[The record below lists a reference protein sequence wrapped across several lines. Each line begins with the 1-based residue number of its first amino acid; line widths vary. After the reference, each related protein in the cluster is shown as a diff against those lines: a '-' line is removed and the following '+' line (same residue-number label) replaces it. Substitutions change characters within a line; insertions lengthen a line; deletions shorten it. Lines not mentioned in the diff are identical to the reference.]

1 MGRRSSHQRRSVEE
15 WQSILEAQER
25 SGLSRLAFCRREGIP
40 PTTFDKWKRR
50 LRSVGAFLELT
61 PRMESGPWELEV
73 TLPAGVVLR
82 FRR

>member
-1 MGRRSSHQRRSVEE
+1 MGRNSRHPRRSLEE
-15 WQSILEAQER
+15 WRSILGEQER
-25 SGLSRLAFCRREGIP
+25 SGLTRLAFCRQEGIP

-50 LRSVGAFLELT
+50 IRSEAAFVDLT
-61 PRMESGPWELEV
+61 PAVESTPWELEV

>member
-1 MGRRSSHQRRSVEE
+1 VEE
-15 WQSILEAQER
+15 WRSILEAQDR

-50 LRSVGAFLELT
+50 LRSEAAFVDLT
-61 PRMESGPWELEV
+61 PDPASGPWELEV

>member
-1 MGRRSSHQRRSVEE
+1 MGRKVRHRRRSVEE
-15 WQSILEAQER
+15 WRSLLADQER

-40 PTTFDKWKRR
+40 APTFDTWKRR
-50 LRSVGAFLELT
+50 IRSEAAFVDLT
-61 PRMESGPWELEV
+61 PTPESTPWELEV

>member
-15 WQSILEAQER
+15 WRSILEAQER
-25 SGLSRLAFCRREGIP
+25 SGHSRLAFCRREGIP

-50 LRSVGAFLELT
+50 IRSEAAFVELT
-61 PRMESGPWELEV
+61 PVPEAGSWELEV